1 MYYALAP
8 YWNMAVDAEYE
19 ARRGSF
25 FLPAG
30 IQEPPPEWFESDD
43 DDGAQVADPLLP
55 PAPAIA
61 GKSSTTAP
69 RAPETFI
76 VAGRT
81 LRRGGRHG

>member
-1 MYYALAP
+1 MD
-8 YWNMAVDAEYE
+8 VEYE

-30 IQEPPPEWFESDD
+30 MRDPLPEWFEPDD
-43 DDGAQVADPLLP
+43 DDGAQVVDPLLP

-61 GKSSTTAP
+61 GESSMAAP
-69 RAPETFI
+69 QAPETFI